1 MFLVDSDLEESPE
14 WLLTFDQAYADD
26 DVDVVYGV
34 QGNRWGGRFERVI
47 GQLFYRLFLAA
58 TDVAQ
63 PDNILTCRLMS
74 QRYVDFLLEHR
85 ERELN
90 IGGQRVI
97 TGFKQRAIEV
107 EMPRLRTTTYSLS
120 AKFAQ
125 FVNAIT
131 SFSNLPLVAVF
142 YARLLIT
149 VIAPAYSALLVVRY
163 FSYGEP
169 PDGYTS
175 LIVSIWFFSGLI
187 TLFLGIQGIYVAKI
201 FSEVTQG
208 PYTIVRAVYQGAE
221 RKAEED

>member
-63 PDNILTCRLMS
+63 PDSILTCRLMS

-131 SFSNLPLVAVF
+131 SFSSLPLVAVF
-142 YARLLIT
+142 YVGLLIT
-149 VIAPAYSALLVVRY
+149 VSALAYSALLVVRY
-163 FSYGEP
+163 FSYGGP

-187 TLFLGIQGIYVAKI
+187 TLFVGIQGIYVAKI
-201 FSEVTQG
+201 FSEVKQR
-208 PYTIVRAVYQGAE
+208 PYTIVRAVYQSAE
-221 RKAEED
+221 HKAEED